1 MVKQRSTTARRD
13 PPAGTQAIG
22 RAFAILRA
30 FTDAER
36 EWTLTDL
43 SRRVGLTKPTALRL
57 LSVLEREGMVQRR
70 GPGGGYRLGARA
82 IVLGAL
88 AQRSTDLL
96 TAARPELERLA
107 RATGE
112 TTSLEMLAGTEILVL
127 EEVRGRLRGS
137 WAEFVGARWPAHAAA
152 TGKVLLA
159 AAREERSEAWEHF
172 RQATRGRLAKYTRRT
187 LTSMTR
193 LSAEL
198 TRGQR
203 RGFATA
209 IEELEEG
216 YVALGAPVRNLAG
229 RTVAAVCLGG
239 HASRLTRAKRVA
251 LGRAVVETARRISAQ
266 LGADAGL
273 SGRRT
278 SSARRR
284 GAPTPEDFRS
294 W

>member
-1 MVKQRSTTARRD
+1 LTQPPRARTIVHIVKQRSTAARHTQ
-13 PPAGTQAIG
+13 PAGTQAIG

-57 LSVLEREGMVQRR
+57 LSALEREGMVQRR
-70 GPGGGYRLGARA
+70 GPGGGYRLGSRA

-107 RATGE
+107 HATGE
-112 TTSLEMLAGTEILVL
+112 TASLEMLVGTEILVL

-172 RQATRGRLAKYTRRT
+172 RQATRGRLPKYTRRT
-187 LTSMTR
+187 LTGMTR

-198 TRGQR
+198 TRVQR

-216 YVALGAPVRNLAG
+216 YVALGAPVRNPPG

-239 HASRLTRAKRVA
+239 HASRFTRAKRVT
-251 LGRAVVETARRISAQ
+251 LGRAVTETARRISAQ
-266 LGADAGL
+266 LGADGGL

-278 SSARRR
+278 
-284 GAPTPEDFRS
+284 
-294 W
+294 